1 MNLKTSDDWQTHGQC
16 HHSHCNHQ
24 SESGWGNWPQL
35 YKHTGPGDHTFYQ
48 DKSSPSPGK
57 VRRNAKN
64 IDQCQEICQIQ
75 WTLHLEELWFESL
88 ESSVVSPG
96 LTNQRNTKIQLIQ
109 IVENLVYS
117 WYYFAAVLLER
128 FVYFF
133 ASKIIF
139 QFRVEIGKHVNH
151 FIIGLENASSKIF
164 WWKILI
170 QFFLTRQKVSHPE
183 PPFLCW
189 LISKC

>member
-1 MNLKTSDDWQTHGQC
+1 MPDFGHFWKSLK
-16 HHSHCNHQ
+16 
-24 SESGWGNWPQL
+24 SEAPILAISAS
-35 YKHTGPGDHTFYQ
+35 
-48 DKSSPSPGK
+48 KS
-57 VRRNAKN
+57 

-117 WYYFAAVLLER
+117 WYYFAAVLLEC

-170 QFFLTRQKVSHPE
+170 QFFLLYKKFHTLSLHFCADWFPSVN
-183 PPFLCW
+183 
-189 LISKC
+189 